1 MAQTPAQASDLV
13 DAGYFDLQLKG
24 LEKLSF
30 MSVSGLTH
38 MVSIGGGEVN
48 SKDGGVED
56 ARVIGPPEPL
66 TLSMQYTIATEMD
79 LWTWL
84 DASIAAGSNDK
95 TKKEGTLML
104 KSLEDDSVQMT
115 WNLSD
120 VYLESISVGA
130 LGAQNTSYLN
140 ADITVRVGV
149 CKPM

>member
-1 MAQTPAQASDLV
+1 
-13 DAGYFDLQLKG
+13 
-24 LEKLSF
+24 
-30 MSVSGLTH
+30 
-38 MVSIGGGEVN
+38 
-48 SKDGGVED
+48 
-56 ARVIGPPEPL
+56 
-66 TLSMQYTIATEMD
+66 MQYTVATEMD

-84 DASIAAGSNDK
+84 EESIAAGSNDK

-120 VYLESISVGA
+120 VYLESINVGA
-130 LGAQNTSYLN
+130 LGAGNTSYLN